1 MEYRL
6 LGRSGLKVS
15 VITMGTMTF
24 GRAKDGVLGSVDT
37 AEAKRQIDQC
47 IDAGV
52 NLIDTA
58 DVYAHGASEEIVG
71 EALGKKRP
79 DVLIATKV
87 RFPMGKGPNDQ
98 GLSRHYI
105 IAECERSLKRLGTDW
120 IDLYQVHQ
128 WDGQTPLE
136 ETMEALDRL
145 IQQGKVRYIGCSNY
159 SGWHIMKAMG
169 VARADG
175 RQPFVSQQIH
185 YTLQAREAEYELVP
199 ISIDQGLGI
208 LVWSPIAGG
217 LLSGKFRRD
226 QKTGPKGSR
235 HFDRKWREPPIYD
248 EDKLFDIVDV
258 LLDVAKAHHC
268 SAARVA
274 LAWLL
279 HQPAVTSVIIGG
291 RTAEQFADNLSA
303 ADLKLTKNDLK
314 QLDEVSRPNL
324 AYPYWHQGWFTK
336 ERLGHADLSLIG
348 KYLEE

>member
-15 VITMGTMTF
+15 VVTMGTMTF

-58 DVYAHGASEEIVG
+58 DVYANGASEEIVG
-71 EALGKKRP
+71 EALGAKRP
-79 DVLIATKV
+79 EVLIATKV
-87 RFPMGKGPNDQ
+87 RFPMGKGPNDR

-120 IDLYQVHQ
+120 IDLYQVHN

-145 IQQGKVRYIGCSNY
+145 IQQGKVRYVGCSNY
-159 SGWHIMKAMG
+159 SGWHIMKALG
-169 VARADG
+169 IARMDG

-199 ISIDQGLGI
+199 ISLDQGLGI

-217 LLSGKFRRD
+217 LLVRQVPPRR
-226 QKTGPKGSR
+226 PA
-235 HFDRKWREPPIYD
+235 DRKAPAI
-248 EDKLFDIVDV
+248 
-258 LLDVAKAHHC
+258 
-268 SAARVA
+268 SAANGASRRSTTRTSSSTSSMCSSMSPRRTNA
-274 LAWLL
+274 RPRAWRWPGSSTS
-279 HQPAVTSVIIGG
+279 PASP
-291 RTAEQFADNLSA
+291 R
-303 ADLKLTKNDLK
+303 
-314 QLDEVSRPNL
+314 
-324 AYPYWHQGWFTK
+324 
-336 ERLGHADLSLIG
+336 
-348 KYLEE
+348 